1 MLDDWVQTSEAA
13 DDSTPRS
20 ARQEKRMRNAE
31 ARRKLEA
38 LRELKVLRRQLTEV
52 WQSSDNV

>member
-1 MLDDWVQTSEAA
+1 MSGDWLQTSDAA
-13 DDSTPRS
+13 HDAAPRS
-20 ARQEKRMRNAE
+20 ARQEKRLRDAE

-52 WQSSDNV
+52 WHSSDNI